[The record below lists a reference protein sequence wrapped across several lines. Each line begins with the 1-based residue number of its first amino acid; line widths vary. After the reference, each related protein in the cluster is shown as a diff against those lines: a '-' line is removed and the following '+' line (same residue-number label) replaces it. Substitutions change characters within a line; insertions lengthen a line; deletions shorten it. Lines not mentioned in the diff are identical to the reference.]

1 MIGVGD
7 DNFKGAF
14 SEADVDK
21 VLLSGSMAG
30 LEPEVV
36 HEVHTRT
43 NSKLLHAEQLIGGM
57 EATSSFAHGFYAIDK
72 KIVDSV
78 LNRIWQFAGN
88 HTGLQGRGRAL
99 AMNQVIG
106 RDAPAEVCSCST
118 VAFQGGLGQERHLWC
133 CLGPRWRH
141 SELDDHDYFLVV

>member
-1 MIGVGD
+1 MISVGD
-7 DNFKGAF
+7 DNFKGVF

-21 VLLSGSMAG
+21 VLLSGAMAG

-78 LNRIWQFAGN
+78 FNRIWQFAGN
-88 HTGLQGRGRAL
+88 YTGLQGRGRAL

-106 RDAPAEVCSCST
+106 RDAPQRFVPAAPLHSKEALGRSAICGAVWDPGGDT
-118 VAFQGGLGQERHLWC
+118 VNWTIMIT
-133 CLGPRWRH
+133 
-141 SELDDHDYFLVV
+141 S